1 MATPGLCFLLLV
13 STFAYSISST
23 SAAAATPS
31 SSSSAAAANFIKASC
46 SATSYPAVCVQSL
59 SAYANTVKLSRKELA
74 QAALTVTLAK
84 AQATRDFVTRST
96 KLKGLKARE
105 YEAVKDCL
113 EEMGDTVD
121 RLSKSMKE
129 LKGMG
134 SQSKAQDFQ
143 WHVSNVETWVS
154 AALTDENTCMDGFS
168 EKATEGHLKKSIRT
182 RIVEVAQI
190 TSNALALVNRFAA
203 KH

>member
-1 MATPGLCFLLLV
+1 MATPNLLFLI
-13 STFAYSISST
+13 STLAYFFISYT
-23 SAAAATPS
+23 YAAATPS
-31 SSSSAAAANFIKASC
+31 SSSSAAANFIKASC
-46 SATSYPAVCVQSL
+46 STTRYPALCVQSL
-59 SAYANTVKLSRKELA
+59 SAYANTVKLSHKELA
-74 QAALTVTLAK
+74 EAALAVSLARAQAA
-84 AQATRDFVTRST
+84 REFVTRSA

-121 RLSKSMKE
+121 RLGKSMKE

-134 SQSKAQDFQ
+134 SQSKGQDFV

-168 EKATEGHLKKSIRT
+168 GKATEGRLKTSIRA
-182 RIVEVAQI
+182 RVVDMAQV
-190 TSNALALVNRFAA
+190 TSNALALVNRFAS